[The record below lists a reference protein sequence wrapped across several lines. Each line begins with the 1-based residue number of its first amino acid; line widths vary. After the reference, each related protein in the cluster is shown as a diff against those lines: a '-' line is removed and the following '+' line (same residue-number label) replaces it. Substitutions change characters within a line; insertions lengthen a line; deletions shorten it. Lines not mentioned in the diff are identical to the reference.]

1 MFNVLRAEPKTTFE
15 YGPFRIRRMR
25 PGQILPERGDDA
37 FGPLSVIDHANL
49 EQGTLVKMHE
59 HNNDEI
65 LSYMWRGSMVH
76 EDSAGNRV
84 PLSPKKLMMMNAG
97 ESFWHEEST
106 PLVSAEMLQIF
117 IRPRK
122 ANLEGRVQFM
132 ERRDGPKQNA
142 WTLIGAPEGIDSLLE
157 IRQAIYIYDTRL
169 DADTTIEI
177 PTHPGFA
184 QWLYVMDGEMIIGGH
199 TLAKGDAISD
209 EASALTP
216 ATATK
221 ETTLVCFLVYLD
233 AESVLEGTISGKFGN
248 VK

>member
-122 ANLEGRVQFM
+122 ANLEARVQFM

-142 WTLIGAPEGIDSLLE
+142 WTLIGAPEGIESPLE
-157 IRQAIYIYDTRL
+157 IRQAIYVYDIRL
-169 DADTTIEI
+169 DTDTTIEI

-184 QWLYVMDGEMIIGGH
+184 QWLYVTDGEITIGGH
-199 TLAKGDAISD
+199 TLGKGDAISD
-209 EASALTP
+209 ETSALTP

>member
-25 PGQILPERGDDA
+25 PGLITPDTGDEA

-49 EQGTLVKMHE
+49 ELGTLVKMHE

-97 ESFWHEEST
+97 ESVWHEEST
-106 PLVSAEMLQIF
+106 PLVPAEMLQIF

-132 ERRDGPKQNA
+132 NRPEGVKENE
-142 WTLIGAPEGIDSLLE
+142 WTLLAAPEGIESPLE
-157 IRQAIYIYDTRL
+157 IRQAVYVYDIRL
-169 DADTTIEI
+169 EENSTTAI
-177 PTHPGFA
+177 PSHPGFA
-184 QWLYVMDGEMIIGGH
+184 QWLYVMDGEVSIGD
-199 TLAKGDAISD
+199 TRLAKGDAASD
-209 EASALTP
+209 EESTLPDVVAV
-216 ATATK
+216 K
-221 ETTLVCFLVYLD
+221 ETTLVCFLVCLG
-233 AESVLEGTISGKFGN
+233 AEAVLEGTISGK
-248 VK
+248 

>member
-15 YGPFRIRRMR
+15 YGPFRIRRIR
-25 PGQILPERGDDA
+25 PGQILPENGDDA

-49 EQGTLVKMHE
+49 EPGTLVKMHE

-76 EDSAGNRV
+76 EDSAGHRV

-106 PLVSAEMLQIF
+106 PLVPAEMLQIF

-132 ERRDGPKQNA
+132 DRPDGVKQNA
-142 WTLIGAPEGIDSLLE
+142 WTLLAAPEGIESPLE
-157 IRQAIYIYDTRL
+157 IRQAVYVYDIRL
-169 DADTTIEI
+169 DADSTTEI
-177 PTHPGFA
+177 PAHPGFA
-184 QWLYVMDGEMIIGGH
+184 QWLYVMDGEINIADVS
-199 TLAKGDAISD
+199 LSKGDAISD
-209 EASALTP
+209 EESTLSA
-216 ATATK
+216 ATAKK
-221 ETTLVCFLVYLD
+221 ETTLVCFLVCLG
-233 AESVLEGTISGKFGN
+233 AEAILEGTISGK
-248 VK
+248 

>member
-25 PGQILPERGDDA
+25 PGQIQPEKNDDA
-37 FGPLSVIDHANL
+37 FGPLSVIDHATL

-76 EDSAGNRV
+76 EDSAGHRV
-84 PLSPKKLMMMNAG
+84 PLSPKQLMMMNAG

-117 IRPRK
+117 IRPRQ

-132 ERRDGPKQNA
+132 TRPDGIKSNE
-142 WTLIGAPEGIDSLLE
+142 WTLLAAPEGIESPLE
-157 IRQAIYIYDTRL
+157 IRQAVYVYDIRM
-169 DADTTIEI
+169 DENTTTEV
-177 PTHPGFA
+177 PSHAGFA
-184 QWLYVMDGEMIIGGH
+184 QWLYVMDGEISIGDV
-199 TLAKGDAISD
+199 TLSKGDAISD
-209 EASALTP
+209 EDSALTA
-216 ATATK
+216 ATAGK
-221 ETTLVCFLVYLD
+221 DTTLVCFLVCL
-233 AESVLEGTISGKFGN
+233 AAQAILEGTISGK
-248 VK
+248 

>member
-142 WTLIGAPEGIDSLLE
+142 WTLIGAPEGIESPLE

-184 QWLYVMDGEMIIGGH
+184 QWLYVMDGELTIGGH